1 MFVVRRTPYLV
12 RMFSSSK
19 QNIEDVIK
27 NKGKSDED
35 LYFNRKDK
43 ELLKKLID
51 KIENTTEDLNDPVV
65 AKRCRDNLMNI
76 LKKHN
81 LRPSEALLDD
91 LTTWKAGGL

>member
-1 MFVVRRTPYLV
+1 MFVVRRTPYLA
-12 RMFSSSK
+12 RMFTSGK

-27 NKGKSDED
+27 SKGKSDED

-43 ELLKKLID
+43 ELLKRLVDKLD
-51 KIENTTEDLNDPVV
+51 TAEDLNDPAV
-65 AKRCRDNLMNI
+65 AKRCRDNLLNI

-81 LRPSEALLDD
+81 LRPSEALLED